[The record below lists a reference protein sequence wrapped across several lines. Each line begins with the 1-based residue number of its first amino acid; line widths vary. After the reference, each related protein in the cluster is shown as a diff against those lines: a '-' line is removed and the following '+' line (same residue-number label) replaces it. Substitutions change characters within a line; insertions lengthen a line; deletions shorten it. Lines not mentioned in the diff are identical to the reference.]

1 MKIFPIANSKLRNK
15 LIAYYFSNIDAEH
28 YLREI
33 ASILNLDP
41 GNLSKELNALEKEG
55 VFISQVRGRIKLYR
69 LNKSYP
75 FFNEL
80 KSIVFRS
87 IGIEGSIREVLRKI
101 DGIEI
106 AFIFGSFA
114 SAKELANSDI
124 DLFIMG
130 NPDEKILNR
139 NISEIEKKIGREIN
153 YLLWPKKEVIKKL
166 KEKNSFLKE
175 IFANKKIFIV
185 GTQNELKKL
194 SRKR

>member
-1 MKIFPIANSKLRNK
+1 MKIFPIASSKLRKK
-15 LIAYYFSNIDAEH
+15 LIAYYFSNVDAEH

-69 LNKSYP
+69 LDKSYP
-75 FFNEL
+75 FFQEL

-114 SAKELANSDI
+114 SDKELPNSDI

-139 NISEIEKKIGREIN
+139 NISDIEKKIGREIN

-166 KEKNSFLKE
+166 KENNSFLKE